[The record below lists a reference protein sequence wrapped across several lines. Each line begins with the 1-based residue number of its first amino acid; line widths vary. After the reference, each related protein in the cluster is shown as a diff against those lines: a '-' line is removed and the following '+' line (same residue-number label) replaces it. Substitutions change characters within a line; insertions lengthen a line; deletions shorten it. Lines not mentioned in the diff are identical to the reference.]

1 LSLAVLRPLP
11 AGPLRRGDGNAR
23 RAARCGRGSARLPT
37 TDVFLGRGSA
47 SLDCPAGLA
56 TSCSSWHQRSHVADS
71 ANDTAAVAVTS
82 AAAVAGCASL
92 PTLTAQACMKKLTPR
107 LSPKLF

>member
-1 LSLAVLRPLP
+1 
-11 AGPLRRGDGNAR
+11 
-23 RAARCGRGSARLPT
+23 
-37 TDVFLGRGSA
+37 
-47 SLDCPAGLA
+47 
-56 TSCSSWHQRSHVADS
+56 VADS
-71 ANDTAAVAVTS
+71 ANDTAVVAVTS